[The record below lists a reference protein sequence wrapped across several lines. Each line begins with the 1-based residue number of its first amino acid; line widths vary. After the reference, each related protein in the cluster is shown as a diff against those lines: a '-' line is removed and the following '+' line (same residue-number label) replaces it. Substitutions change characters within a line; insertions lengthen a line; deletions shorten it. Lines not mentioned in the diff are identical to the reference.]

1 MAIENEKDIL
11 QLRKRFQDLARRSYE
26 QNIFTFTPML
36 GLAEQTVFWEAEPS
50 LRYAG
55 YAIDGGRENAE
66 RVMIRF
72 GNEKDLGYAEAFP
85 ISLVHIRS
93 LQAKFSDDFTH
104 RDFLGALMHLGIER
118 DLLGDILVGEKQ
130 GYLFY
135 QTSIVDFLCRE
146 LKQVKH
152 TTVICEPAASVTEY
166 QETPPVS
173 ETILVASE
181 RLDAVIS
188 QVYHL
193 SRSQSIEL
201 FRKKQV
207 FVSGR
212 LCENNSR
219 DCKAGEVISVRG
231 YGRLIYDGIDHTTKK
246 GKQSV
251 NLRVYR

>member
-1 MAIENEKDIL
+1 MAIQDEKDVL
-11 QLRKRFQDLARRSYE
+11 QLKKRFQDLARRSYE

-55 YAIDGGRENAE
+55 YKTDGGRENAE
-66 RVMIRF
+66 RVMIHF
-72 GNEKDLGYAEAFP
+72 GNEEELGYEEPFP
-85 ISLVHIRS
+85 ISLVHIRP

-130 GYLFY
+130 GYLFC

-146 LKQVKH
+146 LTQVKH
-152 TTVICEPAASVTEY
+152 TSVICELAASVKEY
-166 QETPPVS
+166 QETPPVL
-173 ETILVASE
+173 ETVLVASE
-181 RLDAVIS
+181 RLDAVIA

-219 DCKAGEVISVRG
+219 DCKPGEIVSVRG

-251 NLRVYR
+251 NLRVWR

>member
-1 MAIENEKDIL
+1 MATQDEKDIL
-11 QLRKRFQDLARRSYE
+11 QLKKRFQDLARRSYE

-55 YAIDGGRENAE
+55 HAIDGGRENAE

-72 GNEKDLGYAEAFP
+72 GNEKELGYSEDFP
-85 ISLVHIRS
+85 ISLVHIRP

-130 GYLFY
+130 GYLFC

-146 LKQVKH
+146 LHQVKH
-152 TTVICEPAASVTEY
+152 TTVVCEPASSVKEY
-166 QETPPVS
+166 QETPPVV
-173 ETILVASE
+173 ETVLIASE
-181 RLDAVIS
+181 RLDALIA

-193 SRSQSIEL
+193 SRSQSMEL
-201 FRKKQV
+201 FRKKLV

-219 DCKAGEVISVRG
+219 DCKPGEIISVRG
-231 YGRLIYDGIDHTTKK
+231 YGRFIYDGVDHITKK

>member
-1 MAIENEKDIL
+1 MAIQDDKNLI
-11 QLRKRFQDLARRSYE
+11 QLKKRFQDLARRSYE

-36 GLAEQTVFWEAEPS
+36 GLAEQTAFWESEPA
-50 LRYAG
+50 LRFAG
-55 YAIDGGRENAE
+55 YSVNGGRENAE

-72 GNEKDLGYAEAFP
+72 GNEKDLGYEQSFP
-85 ISLVHIRS
+85 ISLVHIRP

-104 RDFLGALMHLGIER
+104 RDFLGALMNLGIER
-118 DLLGDILVGEKQ
+118 DLLGDILVGERQ
-130 GYLFY
+130 GYLFC
-135 QTSIVDFLCRE
+135 QTSIVDFLCGE

-152 TTVICEPAASVTEY
+152 TAVVCEPAESLAEY
-166 QETPPVS
+166 QENPPVP
-173 ETILVASE
+173 ETVSVASV
-181 RLDAVIS
+181 RLDVLIA

-193 SRSQSIEL
+193 SRSDSAEL
-201 FRKKQV
+201 FRQKKV

-219 DCKAGEVISVRG
+219 ECKPGEAVTVRG
-231 YGRLIYDGIDHTTKK
+231 YGRFYFDGVDHTTKK